1 MPNNIDMSGFG
12 SVGSVSVTNKLGG
25 IETFGAISNTT
36 LYPIQAWY
44 ANGVLAGRLTRDGN
58 GSATLTVNGVNASNG
73 WRSELAFIVDALTNT
88 TRITSTV
95 GGFLPYIAFAA
106 YSMQFYMASSFVS
119 AYYTGPAW
127 IMPSGGSYG
136 WSSNAAGSTTLDTQ
150 IVRDAANIVN
160 VRNGANAC
168 TFRVTRSYTDVS
180 NYSWLTAKWNTS
192 TAVIHAEGAGT
203 GSDGSVAFNDA
214 ALATNATVGFM
225 MIPSCAGTPTGVPAD
240 IPTGQIP
247 LVWDSTNLKLYA
259 YTGGAWKASAAFT

>member
-58 GSATLTVNGVNASNG
+58 GAATLTVTNGVNVS
-73 WRSELAFIVDALTNT
+73 LAFLADALTST

-106 YSMQFYMASSFVS
+106 YSMQFYMASTFTS
-119 AYYTGPAW
+119 AYFSGAAW
-127 IMPSGGSYG
+127 IMPSGGAYG
-136 WSSNAAGSTTLDTQ
+136 WSSNSAGSNTADTQ

-160 VRNGANAC
+160 VRNGTNAC
-168 TFRVTRSYTDVS
+168 TFRVTRSYTDGS